1 MTHIL
6 LVHGAWHGAWCW
18 DRLLPALTAEG
29 FTPHTID
36 LPGHGENAAE
46 TQTLANYA
54 KAVAAKLN
62 TLPGPAVLLGHSM
75 GGQVIS
81 AAAER
86 APERITTLIY
96 LCAFMNRTGE
106 SIFGRAAGDDV
117 TLLGPLLQPQAD
129 GRLTVAD
136 EGVKQAFY
144 ADCSDA
150 DIAFAKARLVPQS
163 PEPFAAELAV
173 TDENYGRLRRAYIVC
188 ENDRAIGAP
197 KQREMI
203 ADTPVASEIA
213 LNTSHSPFFSAPSE
227 LAAAIRASLDTA
239 P

>member
-18 DRLLPALTAEG
+18 DRLIEPLRAEG

-36 LPGHGENAAE
+36 LPGHGAKAAE
-46 TQTLANYA
+46 TQTLAAYA
-54 KAVAAKLN
+54 EAVAARLRD
-62 TLPGPAVLLGHSM
+62 LPGPAVLLGHSM

-81 AAAER
+81 AAAEL
-86 APERITTLIY
+86 APDRITTLIY

-106 SIFGRAAGDDV
+106 SIFARAAGDEV
-117 TLLGPLLQPQAD
+117 SLLGTLLQPIED
-129 GRLTVAD
+129 GRLIVAD
-136 EGVKQAFY
+136 EGIKPAFY

-150 DIAFAKARLVPQS
+150 DIAFAKARFVPQS

-173 TDENYGRLRRAYIVC
+173 TDANYGRLRRAYIVC
-188 ENDRAIGAP
+188 ENDKAIGAP
-197 KQREMI
+197 KQRELI
-203 ADTPVASEIA
+203 AATPVASEITLA
-213 LNTSHSPFFSAPSE
+213 TSHSPFFSAPAE

>member
-18 DRLLPALTAEG
+18 DRLIEPLRAEG

-36 LPGHGENAAE
+36 LPGHGEKAAE
-46 TQTLANYA
+46 TQTLAGYA
-54 KAVAAKLN
+54 EAVAARLRE
-62 TLPGPAVLLGHSM
+62 LPGPAVLLGHSM

-96 LCAFMNRTGE
+96 LCAFMNRSGE
-106 SIFGRAAGDDV
+106 SIFARAAGDDV
-117 TLLGPLLQPQAD
+117 SLLGAYLQPVED

-136 EGVKQAFY
+136 EGIKPAFY

-163 PEPFAAELAV
+163 PEPFAVELAV
-173 TDENYGRLRRAYIVC
+173 TDANYGRLRRAYIVC
-188 ENDRAIGAP
+188 ENDKAIGAP

-203 ADTPVASEIA
+203 ADTPVASEITLA
-213 LNTSHSPFFSAPSE
+213 TSHSPFFSASAD
-227 LAAAIRASLDTA
+227 LAAAIRASLDSA